1 MLGFSELGIVSRIA
15 RRGERG
21 SGMRYAA
28 GMRPWARWRARA
40 ALPIAV
46 TGVLAAGAVLAG
58 PGGARLAHAQDAPIT
73 DRDYVLDYYQGPVLG
88 SVRIVG
94 MGGAAVALAEGSAS
108 MPVNPASPA
117 VRPATSTREWDWDW
131 HLDWLSPSLAR
142 DYDNDGRIRE
152 SALAD
157 APLVTAGGL
166 GQYRSWA
173 VGISGQVASRTIA
186 LGTGE
191 RLTPGF
197 LIGRLVVARS
207 FDERRITV
215 GLGLRTA
222 NFDLVRRS
230 GGRDETLFSIASAS
244 LEAGVVWRPADRDLR
259 VGAAVALPVTA
270 TGGSASCDPESCA
283 GYILPRAISVP
294 WEMSA
299 GVAWRRAAT
308 RWNRLIH
315 APWRDERSLIVSGDV
330 VLTGATE
337 DGHAFE
343 AFLDKTLL
351 PSGRGVSV
359 SVRAGTE
366 YEWLPGRLRVR
377 GGSYWEPGRIMD
389 ADGRLHVTAGVEWR
403 FWQLAL
409 WGDPYRLRLAV
420 TADLARD
427 YGNGGVSVGLWH

>member
-1 MLGFSELGIVSRIA
+1 ML
-15 RRGERG
+15 
-21 SGMRYAA
+21 YAA
-28 GMRPWARWRARA
+28 GMRPWACIGARA
-40 ALPIAV
+40 APAIA
-46 TGVLAAGAVLAG
+46 LAVALAG
-58 PGGARLAHAQDAPIT
+58 MLAFGPRLAHAQGMPIT

-117 VRPATSTREWDWDW
+117 VRRATSTDAWDWDW

-157 APLVTAGGL
+157 APLVTAGAV

-173 VGISGQVASRTIA
+173 LGLGLQIASRTIA
-186 LGTGE
+186 LDTGE
-191 RLTPGF
+191 QLTPGF

-222 NFDLVRRS
+222 QFDLVRTS
-230 GGRDETLFSIASAS
+230 GGAQDTLFSISSAS
-244 LEAGVVWRPADRDLR
+244 LEAGVVWQPADRDLR
-259 VGAAVALPVTA
+259 VGAAVALPVEA
-270 TGGSASCDPESCA
+270 SGGSATCDPENCA
-283 GYILPRAISVP
+283 GYVLPRAISVP
-294 WEMSA
+294 WEVSA

-315 APWRDERSLIVSGDV
+315 ARFRDERSLIVSGDV

-337 DGHAFE
+337 DGQAFE
-343 AFLDKTLL
+343 AFLDKTRL
-351 PSGRGVSV
+351 PSGRSVSV
-359 SVRAGTE
+359 SVRAGAE

-389 ADGRLHVTAGVEWR
+389 ADGRLHVTAGLQWR
-403 FWQLAL
+403 FWQLSL
-409 WGDPYRLRLAV
+409 WRKPYRLALET

-427 YGNGGVSVGLWH
+427 YANLGLSVGLWH